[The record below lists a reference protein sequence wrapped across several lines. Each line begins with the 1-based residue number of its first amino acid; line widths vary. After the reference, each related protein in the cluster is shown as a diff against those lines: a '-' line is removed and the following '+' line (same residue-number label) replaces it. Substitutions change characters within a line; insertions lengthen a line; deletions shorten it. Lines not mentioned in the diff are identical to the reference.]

1 MKVLVVAAHP
11 DDEALGCGGTI
22 ARHKAKGDEVS
33 LLVLTDGVG
42 ARAVDGEWV
51 QHAGDRKQRS
61 TALSRAAAI
70 LLGSGNVRHAS
81 LPDNQLDTVPLLR
94 VVQLVED
101 FVGASDVV
109 YTHHAGD
116 LNIDHRITHQAVMTA
131 CRPMPGST
139 VKALYAFEVPSSTE
153 WASEANQA
161 FRPNHF
167 VDISATL
174 DKKMEALKAYDE
186 EMRPFPHPRSY
197 EAVEALAKWRG
208 ASVGLRAAEAFMTL
222 RRIEA

>member
-11 DDEALGCGGTI
+11 DDEVLGCGGTI
-22 ARHKAKGDEVS
+22 ARHVAKGDEVS
-33 LLVLTDGVG
+33 LLILTDGVG

-51 QHAGDRKQRS
+51 RLSCDRKQRS
-61 TALSRAAAI
+61 TALSRSAAI
-70 LLGSGNVRHAS
+70 LLGAGNVRQAT

-94 VVQLVED
+94 VVQLVD
-101 FVGASDVV
+101 DSVGASDVV

-116 LNIDHRITHQAVMTA
+116 LNIDHQITHQAVMTA

-139 VKALYAFEVPSSTE
+139 VKAIYAFEVPSSTE
-153 WASEANQA
+153 WASDQS
-161 FRPNHF
+161 FRPSYF
-167 VDISATL
+167 VDISSTL

-186 EMRPFPHPRSY
+186 EMRDFPHPRSY

-208 ASVGLRAAEAFMTL
+208 ASVGLQAAEAFMTL